1 MIFELV
7 QNFHNTTTV
16 ERVRRS
22 ARFEAGEGEIAG
34 AGETDGVG
42 GERERWREK
51 RASKRE
57 AERRRE
63 RKGEKERR
71 RHGEGERERAKEG
84 EEEEG

>member
-22 ARFEAGEGEIAG
+22 ARFEVGEGEIAG

-42 GERERWREK
+42 GERER
-51 RASKRE
+51 AS
-57 AERRRE
+57 ERRRD
-63 RKGEKERR
+63 RGSERR
-71 RHGEGERERAKEG
+71 G
-84 EEEEG
+84 EEG